1 MRSFPVLLG
10 ATIAVLACPA
20 ATPDAQAADALDKI
34 TQLKRGMT
42 YEEVLSVMGREPEV
56 RHSTTTGDGTVMMVY
71 AWWNGKDY
79 LRTFFMDDRLAAF
92 GPVFMD
98 HSLPPPPKQ

>member
-10 ATIAVLACPA
+10 AMAAALLFSA
-20 ATPDAQAADALDKI
+20 ATPSALAADDLDKI
-34 TQLKRGMT
+34 TELKRGMT
-42 YEEVLSVMGREPEV
+42 YEEVLKVMGREPEV
-56 RHSTTTGDGTVMMVY
+56 KRSITTGSGTAMMVY
-71 AWWNGKDY
+71 AWWNGNDY

-98 HSLPPPPKQ
+98 HSFPPPPKQ

>member
-1 MRSFPVLLG
+1 MRCFSILL
-10 ATIAVLACPA
+10 AVMLAFSTV
-20 ATPDAQAADALDKI
+20 TPDALAADDLDKI

-56 RHSTTTGDGTVMMVY
+56 RRSTTTGDGTAMMVY

-98 HSLPPPPKQ
+98 HSFPPPPKQ